1 MFDAV
6 ISELVD
12 PPLDLFFGM
21 AGLLLQA
28 SKQFIF
34 FPFFIEEVVVGQV
47 GLLLFDFSFDLVPV
61 AFYFQAGA
69 AVGCGLHN
77 SGFIAWRAKAGPG
90 VVRAVRWRRVSGGNR
105 SNS

>member
-1 MFDAV
+1 MV

-34 FPFFIEEVVVGQV
+34 FPFFIEEVVVGQ
-47 GLLLFDFSFDLVPV
+47 FDLVPV